1 MTVVAVVGSQ
11 WGDEGKG
18 KMTDYLSQSADMTVR
33 SNGGNNA
40 GHTIA
45 FGGKTFK
52 MRLIPS
58 GIFEAK
64 KETVIGNGVVIN
76 PEVLLDEIKYLE
88 DNGINTDKLAISNR
102 AHIVMPYDIL
112 QDVYQEEAKGAN
124 KVGTT
129 KNGIGPTYMDKASR
143 IGIRMCDLL
152 EKDTFEEKLRFNLNE
167 KNALFV
173 NVYGKEALKFE
184 DIFEKNGIGPTY
196 MDKASRIGIRMC
208 DLLEKDT
215 FEEKLR
221 FNLNEKNALFV
232 NVYGKEALKFEDI
245 FEKYWKFGQE
255 LKKYVTDTSVIVNDA
270 IDNDDKVLFEG
281 AQGVMLDIDQ
291 GTYPFVTSSSTV
303 TGGIATGIG
312 IGPSKVDTVI
322 GICKAYTTRVGA
334 GPFPTELL
342 DETGNYIRETG
353 HEYGTVTG
361 RPRRVGWFD
370 SVALRHSK
378 RVAGIDALSLN
389 LLDVF
394 SGLKTVKIAVA
405 YELDG
410 QKIDYYPASLKEL
423 ERCKPIYEELPGW
436 DEDITKVTKL
446 EDLPENARHFL
457 SRVSELV
464 GVPLVTVSVGPDR
477 EQTIVLKNPWEM

>member
-88 DNGINTDKLAISNR
+88 DNGINTDKLSISNR

-129 KNGIGPTYMDKASR
+129 
-143 IGIRMCDLL
+143 
-152 EKDTFEEKLRFNLNE
+152 
-167 KNALFV
+167 
-173 NVYGKEALKFE
+173 
-184 DIFEKNGIGPTY
+184 KNGIGPTY

>member
-76 PEVLLDEIKYLE
+76 PEVLLDEIKYFE

-129 KNGIGPTYMDKASR
+129 
-143 IGIRMCDLL
+143 
-152 EKDTFEEKLRFNLNE
+152 
-167 KNALFV
+167 
-173 NVYGKEALKFE
+173 
-184 DIFEKNGIGPTY
+184 KNGIGPTY

>member
-129 KNGIGPTYMDKASR
+129 
-143 IGIRMCDLL
+143 
-152 EKDTFEEKLRFNLNE
+152 
-167 KNALFV
+167 
-173 NVYGKEALKFE
+173 
-184 DIFEKNGIGPTY
+184 KNGIGPTY

-464 GVPLVTVSVGPDR
+464 GVPLVTVSIGPDR

>member
-45 FGGKTFK
+45 FCGKTFK

-129 KNGIGPTYMDKASR
+129 
-143 IGIRMCDLL
+143 
-152 EKDTFEEKLRFNLNE
+152 
-167 KNALFV
+167 
-173 NVYGKEALKFE
+173 
-184 DIFEKNGIGPTY
+184 KNGIGPTY

>member
-64 KETVIGNGVVIN
+64 KETAIGNGVVIN

-184 DIFEKNGIGPTY
+184 DIFEK
-196 MDKASRIGIRMC
+196 
-208 DLLEKDT
+208 
-215 FEEKLR
+215 
-221 FNLNEKNALFV
+221 
-232 NVYGKEALKFEDI
+232 
-245 FEKYWKFGQE
+245 YWKLGQE

-291 GTYPFVTSSSTV
+291 GTYPFVTSSNTV
-303 TGGIATGIG
+303 TGGITTGIG

>member
-184 DIFEKNGIGPTY
+184 DIFEK
-196 MDKASRIGIRMC
+196 
-208 DLLEKDT
+208 
-215 FEEKLR
+215 
-221 FNLNEKNALFV
+221 
-232 NVYGKEALKFEDI
+232 
-245 FEKYWKFGQE
+245 YWKFGQE

-291 GTYPFVTSSSTV
+291 GTYPFVTSSNTV